1 MFGGFD
7 VSGVVTIEGFATPR
21 YHEELCRH
29 LKATE
34 PELWAWFRE
43 TIEPDRAAVDQAEL
57 ELLKTTYRLDG
68 EVHGVLAGFA
78 PLLAGRLGLEQEVVL
93 YQDLGGAERNARVM
107 RLGDRIHVVFSGDL
121 LELLDVHEQEA
132 VLAHELAHVAL
143 HDRSD
148 RDHLVLDH
156 LVHRADVEAITDDV
170 IGETARRLRLHT
182 EVFADA
188 VALEM
193 MGDLRPV
200 VSSIVKVNTGL
211 RNVDPDAYL
220 RQARQII
227 ETDPSSSHGWTH
239 PELHVRVACLAA
251 RSAEVPGDVTGE
263 VVTQLI
269 DGPDDLDRIDL
280 LGQLRIQEI
289 VSRVLASAGAISTGD
304 ETDGAD
310 ADDGDDAVDG
320 RADDF
325 RSYVRNYPGLEP
337 AGSEPIGD
345 GELADATPS
354 VRHLVGALLV
364 DVALLGDGDGLDRT
378 GAFSREAERQ
388 GVGDEFDKVLSRA
401 TERTLAEVRK
411 LRSGA

>member
-21 YHEELCRH
+21 YHEQLCLH
-29 LKATE
+29 LKDTE

-78 PLLAGRLGLEQEVVL
+78 PLLAGRLGLDEEVVL

-143 HDRSD
+143 HDRCD
-148 RDHLVLDH
+148 RDYLVLDH

-170 IGETARRLRLHT
+170 VGETARRLRLHT

-188 VALEM
+188 VAHEM
-193 MGDLRPV
+193 MDDLRPV

-289 VSRVLASAGAISTGD
+289 VSRVLASAGSI
-304 ETDGAD
+304 D
-310 ADDGDDAVDG
+310 ASDDGTE
-320 RADDF
+320 DF
-325 RSYVRNYPGLEP
+325 RSYVRNYPDLEP
-337 AGSEPIGD
+337 ARAEPILD

-378 GAFSREAERQ
+378 GAFSREAQRQ

-401 TERTLAEVRK
+401 TERTLADVRK
-411 LRSGA
+411 LRGGT

>member
-1 MFGGFD
+1 VEPASEVSPD
-7 VSGVVTIEGFATPR
+7 VAIEQFATPR
-21 YHEELCRH
+21 YHVELREH

-43 TIEPDRAAVDQAEL
+43 TLEPDQRAVEQAEL
-57 ELLKTTYRLDG
+57 DLLKTTYRLDG
-68 EVHGVLAGFA
+68 DVHGVLAGVA
-78 PLLAGRLGLEQEVVL
+78 PVLAGRLGLDEEVVL
-93 YQDLGGAERNARVM
+93 YQDLGAGERNARVM

-121 LELLDVHEQEA
+121 LDLLDVHEQEA

-148 RDHLVLDH
+148 RDYRVLDH
-156 LVHRADVEAITDDV
+156 LVHRADIEAVTTDA

-193 MGDLRPV
+193 LDDLRSV

-227 ETDPSSSHGWTH
+227 ETDPSQSHGWTH

-251 RSAEVPGDVTGE
+251 RTTNVASDLVTE
-263 VVTQLI
+263 LI
-269 DGPDDLDRIDL
+269 DGPDDLDRMDL
-280 LGQLRIQEI
+280 LAQLRVQQITA
-289 VSRVLASAGAISTGD
+289 RVLSTAHAVSG
-304 ETDGAD
+304 
-310 ADDGDDAVDG
+310 ADDGEFGSYLANFPELEPLPDDPI
-320 RADDF
+320 ADD
-325 RSYVRNYPGLEP
+325 
-337 AGSEPIGD
+337 
-345 GELADATPS
+345 ELATASPS
-354 VRHLVGALLV
+354 IRHLVGALLV
-364 DVALLGDGDGLDRT
+364 DVALLGDGDGLART
-378 GAFSREAERQ
+378 TRFSHEAQRQ
-388 GVGDEFDKVLSRA
+388 GVGTEFDKVLSRA

-411 LRSGA
+411 LRGSS

>member
-1 MFGGFD
+1 VDAHGGLE
-7 VSGVVTIEGFATPR
+7 VNHPVAIEQFATPR
-21 YHEELCRH
+21 YHTELRRH
-29 LKATE
+29 LQATE

-43 TIEPDRAAVDQAEL
+43 ALEPDRSAVEQAEL

-68 EVHGVLAGFA
+68 DVHGVLSGFA
-78 PLLAGRLGLEQEVVL
+78 PVLAGRLGLDEEVVL
-93 YQDLGGAERNARVM
+93 YQDLGGGERNARVM
-107 RLGDRIHVVFSGDL
+107 RLGDRIHVIFSGDL
-121 LELLDVHEQEA
+121 LDLLDMHEQEA

-148 RDHLVLDH
+148 RDFLVLDH
-156 LVHRADVEAITDDV
+156 LVHRADVEAITNDV

-193 MGDLRPV
+193 IDDLRPV

-211 RNVDPDAYL
+211 RNVDPEAYL

-239 PELHVRVACLAA
+239 PELHVRVACLSA
-251 RSAEVPGDVTGE
+251 RSTEIADE

-280 LGQLRIQEI
+280 LGQLRVQG
-289 VSRVLASAGAISTGD
+289 VTARVLASAGSVVGV
-304 ETDGAD
+304 
-310 ADDGDDAVDG
+310 DDH
-320 RADDF
+320 F
-325 RSYVRNYPGLEP
+325 RSYLRNYPEL
-337 AGSEPIGD
+337 ATQIDDRIVD
-345 GELADATPS
+345 GELTDLSPS
-354 VRHLVGALLV
+354 VRYLAGALLV

-378 GAFSREAERQ
+378 ASFSREADRQ
-388 GVGDEFDKVLSRA
+388 GVGAEFDKVLSRA
-401 TERTLAEVRK
+401 TEQTLAEVRK
-411 LRSGA
+411 LRSGS